1 MKTKPEEKAAN
12 CSFCKK
18 RQATETYVYTH
29 NPEKMADQV
38 CHLCLDRLELQDEFA
53 VEQRKRVEWLHDER
67 CDEFFAW
74 LDEFEATNRNRVQW
88 GWLRRTIEMTRQHEL
103 WWAER
108 YEESMIA
115 YEVVKELGFEQP
127 WYRWEAAHCQALVLE
142 ALGRHEEALTAFEEA
157 FRHQQPPNL
166 VAANH
171 SMRNLVKFS
180 ANAGKPVDESWRDL
194 AKAIAADYEV
204 EFPVRPTLAES
215 ITALFELT
223 ENKLSSRQRAEQ
235 AKKS

>member
-1 MKTKPEEKAAN
+1 MKTEPEEATVL
-12 CSFCKK
+12 CWHCKK
-18 RQATETYVYTH
+18 RPAKVTYTH
-29 NPEKMADQV
+29 TEGPEKGTQQV
-38 CHLCLDRLELQDEFA
+38 CNLCLDRLELQDEFA
-53 VEQRKRVEWLHDER
+53 VEQRKRAEWLHDER
-67 CDEFFAW
+67 SDEFFAR
-74 LDEFEATNRNRVQW
+74 LDEFEATNRHRDHE
-88 GWLRRTIEMTRQHEL
+88 GWLARTIAMTRQHEL

-108 YEESMIA
+108 YEESMNA
-115 YEVVKELGFEQP
+115 YEVVKKLGFEQP
-127 WYRWEAAHCQALVLE
+127 WHGWEAAHCQALVLE
-142 ALGRHEEALTAFEEA
+142 ALGRHEEALAAFEEA

-171 SMRNLVKFS
+171 SMCKLVKFS

-194 AKAIAADYEV
+194 VKAIAADYEV
-204 EFPVRPTLAES
+204 ELPIRPTLAES